1 MFRVAAWAILVSYSG
16 SDDSDTGKRGDHWS
30 QILGR
35 DVATT
40 VGDDMSK
47 KSDMALRAHE
57 QVCAERYGNINQAL
71 IEIKAKQAADS
82 IQNEGRFNAMSN
94 RMWAILITSLGG
106 LIVACCVMAFYLIT
120 GAKG

>member
-1 MFRVAAWAILVSYSG
+1 
-16 SDDSDTGKRGDHWS
+16 
-30 QILGR
+30 
-35 DVATT
+35 
-40 VGDDMSK
+40 MSK